1 MNTFQANQVVASLCQ
16 VHVQIL
22 KKEMENTNL
31 IVTKELL
38 LQIVLL

>member
-22 KKEMENTNL
+22 KKVDNANYFKL
-31 IVTKELL
+31 FFYNKLDPFQL
-38 LQIVLL
+38 